1 MAIIGFIFLMFLGL
15 GLVAIAG
22 TIFFG
27 SAMFGGTG
35 VEAVVPAIFAGLI
48 FWAAFHF
55 APFTITFVGR

>member
-15 GLVAIAG
+15 WFVAIAG

-35 VEAVVPAIFAGLI
+35 AEAILPAILAGLV
-48 FWAAFHF
+48 FWVACHW
-55 APFTITFVGR
+55 APFTIAFVGG